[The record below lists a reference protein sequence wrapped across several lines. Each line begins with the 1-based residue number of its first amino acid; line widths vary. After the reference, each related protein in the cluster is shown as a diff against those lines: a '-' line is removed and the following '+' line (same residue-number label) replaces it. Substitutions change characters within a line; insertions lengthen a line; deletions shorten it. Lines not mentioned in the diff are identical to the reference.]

1 LTHGPIS
8 LKIERPGELLIIQ
21 KNSTKVA
28 MLGHFLKKSSHYINL
43 IQFRIGE
50 LLFPFLEPFL
60 RILENRNPEV
70 RKHFRHALKSLENK
84 SFNVALIN
92 LNMVLSLFPSHF
104 LARVYRARL
113 CVCEKRYRLA
123 IEDYLVASQTSR
135 FRFIHYDLYWEYFS
149 AINGGEDSINSPIM
163 KNFDQAY
170 EMMRLDKD
178 RMAIFSEQEK
188 LAYLYQDDE
197 ESIENY
203 EDALFMD
210 DLVFSEEER
219 SGFSKLGPITIK
231 EIEKTDWEVLCKE
244 LSSKTKAP

>member
-1 LTHGPIS
+1 
-8 LKIERPGELLIIQ
+8 
-21 KNSTKVA
+21 
-28 MLGHFLKKSSHYINL
+28 
-43 IQFRIGE
+43 
-50 LLFPFLEPFL
+50 
-60 RILENRNPEV
+60 
-70 RKHFRHALKSLENK
+70 
-84 SFNVALIN
+84 
-92 LNMVLSLFPSHF
+92 
-104 LARVYRARL
+104 
-113 CVCEKRYRLA
+113 
-123 IEDYLVASQTSR
+123 
-135 FRFIHYDLYWEYFS
+135 
-149 AINGGEDSINSPIM
+149 M